1 MHGSSVRS
9 GRMDRSRFHGRPA
22 GPAAAAATCCRAMSI
37 CHGSA
42 GVKESRPRRCQ
53 LSIGMHACMARGLLS
68 AQLAGQRQLRTTN
81 AERERI
87 ARFFLVTR
95 SCARARA
102 NTNSG
107 KWPGGPTRP
116 GGRRA
121 CDHARPAERTRPPR
135 IDRRCKL
142 AFASLIK
149 ALGTA
154 CLMTCMHGCFCDACM
169 RARAGAGGSRQYV
182 SFLGSRITMI
192 YSSDEL
198 VSDGVTMLRCSSTHT
213 PVADF

>member
-1 MHGSSVRS
+1 MSWIGRSQREQASPLPAFHRNACMHGARPPQRAARRS
-9 GRMDRSRFHGRPA
+9 EAVEDD
-22 GPAAAAATCCRAMSI
+22 
-37 CHGSA
+37 
-42 GVKESRPRRCQ
+42 ERR
-53 LSIGMHACMARGLLS
+53 
-68 AQLAGQRQLRTTN
+68 
-81 AERERI
+81 ERERI